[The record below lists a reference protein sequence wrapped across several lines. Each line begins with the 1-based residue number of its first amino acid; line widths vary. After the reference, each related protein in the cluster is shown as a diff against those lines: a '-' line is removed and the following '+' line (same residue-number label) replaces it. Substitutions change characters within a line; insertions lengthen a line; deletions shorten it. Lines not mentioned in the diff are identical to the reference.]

1 MATLMLLMHSLPK
14 KMTAVY
20 QDRMG
25 FHRIRGWSKK
35 LAMMLVMML
44 AMADIYPFHALVS
57 SRFDRT

>member
-1 MATLMLLMHSLPK
+1 MTTLMLLMHSLLE
-14 KMTAVY
+14 KMTVVY
-20 QDRMG
+20 QSRMH
-25 FHRIRGWSKK
+25 FDPIRRWSRM